1 MANKPEPKADPL
13 GFFREASLA
22 HSPMEILAIWTASA
36 NATAEN
42 PKTDLLACWVSG
54 RQERCDMLSTWHSL
68 NKFYSSEDILK
79 RWRPSPIVHEFAG
92 PHLGMHSLIDGW
104 LAARDLG
111 MHSSPLDGWQAA
123 RDLAMHNSPLDG
135 WKAARNT
142 DRTRADRV
150 RVDWVWGGAPKEVKL
165 SPIDD
170 WLAARDVA
178 TIRGQWVWGGAA
190 KGNKR

>member
-104 LAARDLG
+104 
-111 MHSSPLDGWQAA
+111 
-123 RDLAMHNSPLDG
+123 
-135 WKAARNT
+135 KAARNT